1 MRDYILSIV
10 AAGIICAI
18 INSLSNGKSATG
30 KITKMLSGIL
40 VCITVISPVTK
51 ISFSNIENY
60 LEDLSFEA
68 DRYVSDGNEEAE
80 RSRSAIIKSQT
91 EAYILDKAKNMGLD
105 ISVEVE
111 LDESNNS
118 VPCGITISGA
128 VSPYIKEVMTDYIES
143 QIGIT
148 RENQTWI

>member
-10 AAGIICAI
+10 ASGIICAI
-18 INSLSNGKSATG
+18 TNSLLSSKTATG
-30 KITKMLSGIL
+30 KIIKMLSGIL

-51 ISFSNIENY
+51 ISFSHIENY
-60 LEDLSFEA
+60 FDDLSLKA
-68 DRYVSDGNEEAE
+68 DQYVSDGTDEAE
-80 RSRSAIIKSQT
+80 RYMSAIIKSQT

-118 VPCGITISGA
+118 VPCGITINGA
-128 VSPYIKEVMTDYIES
+128 VSPYIKEVMADYIES
-143 QIGIT
+143 RIGIT